1 MQLQACLTALDL
13 ESVIN
18 LNTLIFFGFFI
29 IVVASLNLMYGYAGL
44 PFLGGAAP
52 MLAGGIAFSAIT
64 TRLTFLLAQWS
75 GASLQPYSSE
85 MDWVYN
91 SQHNVKVV
99 NIYLETRPILCITLI
114 VFSIAIAMLLGA
126 VAGWIISRPAIH
138 LKPQYFI
145 ISNLCLVLLAEY
157 AGTRVVLLSGGY
169 TGVYVP
175 ELLAFYGGDRRV
187 AMVVI
192 ALSIASSVLLL
203 TKHLR
208 DSPYGRLLV
217 AIRDNEVAA
226 ASLGK
231 NTIRV
236 KESAILVGSSLMA
249 TAGVLLAVY
258 YAFVVQANYHN
269 SYWGY
274 WPMCML
280 IVGGAGNDLGVI
292 LGVLLI
298 QAVRWLPVVFRDG
311 LSFLFF
317 PVAYMSNI
325 ILALCLLLF
334 LILRPKGILKE
345 KTRPIN
351 VKNDKN
357 YAQLSDQA
365 SNRRLCSHKN
375 YFLMPTL
382 TKTRRNQR
390 TPLKE

>member
-1 MQLQACLTALDL
+1 M
-13 ESVIN
+13 IN
-18 LNTLIFFGFFI
+18 LNTVIFFGFFI

-44 PFLGGAAP
+44 PFLAGAAP

-64 TRLTFLLAQWS
+64 TRLAFLLAQWT

-91 SQHNVKVV
+91 SECNVKVV
-99 NIYLETRPILCITLI
+99 NVYLETRPALCIILI
-114 VFSIAIAMLLGA
+114 FFSIVVAMLFGA
-126 VAGWIISRPAIH
+126 VAGWIVSRPAIH

-175 ELLAFYGGDRRV
+175 NLLAFYGGDRHV
-187 AMVVI
+187 AIAVI
-192 ALSIASSVLLL
+192 TLTIASFVLLL
-203 TKHLR
+203 TRRLR

-231 NTIRV
+231 NTVRV
-236 KESAILVGSSLMA
+236 KESAILAGSALMA
-249 TAGVLLAVY
+249 TAGVLLAIY
-258 YAFVVQANYHN
+258 YMFVVQANYHN

-274 WPMCML
+274 WPVCML

-292 LGVLLI
+292 LGVLLV
-298 QAVRWLPVVFRDG
+298 QAVRWLPLVFRDE

-317 PVAYMSNI
+317 PAAYLSNI
-325 ILALCLLLF
+325 ILALCLLMF

-351 VKNDKN
+351 
-357 YAQLSDQA
+357 A
-365 SNRRLCSHKN
+365 
-375 YFLMPTL
+375 
-382 TKTRRNQR
+382 KTG
-390 TPLKE
+390 KE